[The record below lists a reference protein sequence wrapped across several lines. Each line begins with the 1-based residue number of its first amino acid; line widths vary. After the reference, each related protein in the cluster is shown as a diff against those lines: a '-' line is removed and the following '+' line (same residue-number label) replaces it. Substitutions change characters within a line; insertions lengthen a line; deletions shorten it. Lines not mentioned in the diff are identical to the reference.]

1 MAYVTHRD
9 IQRAFWQMCQ
19 ACGFTVAEQPT
30 QVGAYQLDRNGGGWV
45 VEKIEN
51 DAGAVSHP
59 FGNDRYSS
67 ANFIRMLF
75 FATDVARHTTPAVK
89 VVVVEDQDG
98 NVSDVYVYRG
108 RYDEADCLQD
118 AEEDQLASIV
128 TDEPVVEGDK
138 EAARAFLE
146 EFSTFTCKA
155 ASVQD
160 IHHA

>member
-30 QVGAYQLDRNGGGWV
+30 QVGAYQLNRNGGGWV

-75 FATDVARHTTPAVK
+75 FATDVARHATPSVK
-89 VVVVEDQDG
+89 VVVVKDQEGD
-98 NVSDVYVYRG
+98 VSDVYVYRD
-108 RYDEADCLQD
+108 RYDEAACIAD
-118 AEEDQLASIV
+118 AEHDQMLSILEDELV
-128 TDEPVVEGDK
+128 LEGDR
-138 EAARAFLE
+138 EAARAFLD
-146 EFSTFTCKA
+146 EFATFTCKTDT
-155 ASVQD
+155 VRD
-160 IHHA
+160 L